1 MLSRGKSDLM
11 VAYTSINEKQ
21 SHVHVSGH
29 KKGGG
34 VSEWGNGSRG
44 IFYTVSYN
52 TFNLDARDPSFIAE
66 REARRIILLPDSG
79 PRRYNYIYICLSR
92 MWVGLLPGAL

>member
-79 PRRYNYIYICLSR
+79 PRRYNYIYI
-92 MWVGLLPGAL
+92 